1 MKKEIVNYINLWI
14 ASFKR
19 GRQFITHDIWR
30 IGLPGE
36 VVPNGLI
43 IKQIRAVI
51 LLARG
56 LVEET
61 LLLRA
66 SALTFATLL
75 FLVPFLAMMFFF
87 IQTFN
92 LGDQVY
98 DRMDDQLFKAVT
110 ALRNRDIEGE
120 EEREK
125 GEGEAQDEALI
136 DEGEA
141 GGPVVAP
148 SDEAATPYLGAA
160 IPESGD
166 KDEVLKQQMI
176 GLVFPILAEGHSITD
191 DPQYTNPVKIFVGLA
206 EEAGKSAH
214 TVGISGLVY
223 VLIAVFGFMRNVEYT
238 LNRIWGVKRQRNLLL
253 VISHY
258 LMITFLLP
266 FVAASILGISAA
278 LESQYIVDI
287 MGPFTLLARG
297 VQFLMLWMSF
307 TLVYQFVPNTKVQ
320 LRYALLGGFV
330 GGTLYM
336 LNSWAY
342 LKFQIGLANY
352 TSFFSAFALFPL
364 LLFYIYISWLVFLF
378 GSLVSFAYQN
388 EKTFAMEQ
396 LSENAPLAYREA
408 LAVRLMIELARRY
421 NKALYPL
428 EVKEAAENWNVPTRL
443 LSDTL
448 DVLVQAKLVVACI
461 GNPVTYQPARASN
474 RIRVLDVVNAVREDG
489 QDPSMLRSNTRYQLV
504 YAGLDAADPEIM
516 QADIESLSKQVPEI
530 VDK

>member
-1 MKKEIVNYINLWI
+1 MKAEIVNYIKLWI

-19 GRQFITHDIWR
+19 GHQFITHDIWR

-43 IKQIRAVI
+43 IKQIRAII

-98 DRMDDQLFKAVT
+98 DRMDDQLLKAVT
-110 ALRNRDIEGE
+110 ALRPGD
-120 EEREK
+120 REK
-125 GEGEAQDEALI
+125 EKEGEAQT
-136 DEGEA
+136 EGEA
-141 GGPVVAP
+141 ESVLQEEPGPIMEP
-148 SDEAATPYLGAA
+148 SN
-160 IPESGD
+160 ESGSPFLD
-166 KDEVLKQQMI
+166 TEAPEPGNKDEVLKQQMI
-176 GLVFPILAEGHSITD
+176 GLVFPILSEEHSITD
-191 DPQYTNPVKIFVGLA
+191 DPRYTNPVKIFVGLA

-214 TVGISGLVY
+214 TVGVSGLLY

-287 MGPFTLLARG
+287 IGPFTLLARG

-307 TLVYQFVPNTKVQ
+307 TLVYYIVPNTKVQ
-320 LRYALLGGFV
+320 FRYALLGGFV
-330 GGTLYM
+330 GGILYM

-342 LKFQIGLANY
+342 VKFQIGLANY

-364 LLFYIYISWLVFLF
+364 LLMYIYISWLVLLF

-396 LSENAPLAYREA
+396 LSEKAPLAYREA
-408 LAVRLMIELARRY
+408 LAVRLMLELVRRY
-421 NKALYPL
+421 NRALHPL
-428 EVKEAAENWNVPTRL
+428 ELKEAAESWNVPTRL

-448 DVLVQAKLVVACI
+448 EVLIQAKLVVACA
-461 GNPVTYQPARASN
+461 GNPVTYQPARAAHL
-474 RIRVLDVVNAVREDG
+474 IRVLDVVNAVREDG
-489 QDPSMLRSNTRYQLV
+489 QDPSMLRHNEDFRHL
-504 YAGLDAADPEIM
+504 YAGMDTADPNIMAADIN
-516 QADIESLSKQVPEI
+516 SLLKQLP
-530 VDK
+530 DAQDT

>member
-287 MGPFTLLARG
+287 MGP
-297 VQFLMLWMSF
+297 
-307 TLVYQFVPNTKVQ
+307 
-320 LRYALLGGFV
+320 
-330 GGTLYM
+330 
-336 LNSWAY
+336 
-342 LKFQIGLANY
+342 
-352 TSFFSAFALFPL
+352 
-364 LLFYIYISWLVFLF
+364 
-378 GSLVSFAYQN
+378 
-388 EKTFAMEQ
+388 
-396 LSENAPLAYREA
+396 
-408 LAVRLMIELARRY
+408 
-421 NKALYPL
+421 
-428 EVKEAAENWNVPTRL
+428 
-443 LSDTL
+443 L
-448 DVLVQAKLVVACI
+448 DVLHARIPVCPEHEGAIALRVIGRVRGGHPVHVEFLGVSEIPNRACQLYFFLFRLCLVSVI
-461 GNPVTYQPARASN
+461 V
-474 RIRVLDVVNAVREDG
+474 VLYLHQLAGVFVWLAGVLRLSERKDFRDGAAV
-489 QDPSMLRSNTRYQLV
+489 
-504 YAGLDAADPEIM
+504 
-516 QADIESLSKQVPEI
+516 
-530 VDK
+530 

>member
-1 MKKEIVNYINLWI
+1 MKAEIVNYIKLWI

-19 GRQFITHDIWR
+19 GRQFIAHDIWR

-43 IKQIRAVI
+43 IKQIRAII

-98 DRMDDQLFKAVT
+98 DRMDDQLLKAVT
-110 ALRNRDIEGE
+110 ALRPTDRE
-120 EEREK
+120 EK
-125 GEGEAQDEALI
+125 QEGEAQT
-136 DEGEA
+136 EGEA
-141 GGPVVAP
+141 ASVLPQDVGPVVEP
-148 SDEAATPYLGAA
+148 SN
-160 IPESGD
+160 ESGSPFLD
-166 KDEVLKQQMI
+166 ADAPQPGNKDEVLKQQMI
-176 GLVFPILAEGHSITD
+176 GLVFPILSEEHSITD
-191 DPQYTNPVKIFVGLA
+191 DPRYTNPVKIFVGLA

-214 TVGISGLVY
+214 TVGVSGLLY

-287 MGPFTLLARG
+287 MGPLTLLARG
-297 VQFLMLWMSF
+297 AQFLMLWMSF

-330 GGTLYM
+330 GGILYM

-342 LKFQIGLANY
+342 VKFQIGLANY

-364 LLFYIYISWLVFLF
+364 LLMYIYISWLVLLF

-396 LSENAPLAYREA
+396 LSEKAPLAYREA
-408 LAVRLMIELARRY
+408 LAVRLMIELSRRF

-428 EVKEAAENWNVPTRL
+428 DVKEAAENWNVPTRL

-448 DVLVQAKLVVACI
+448 DVLVQAKLVVACA
-461 GNPVTYQPARASN
+461 GNPVTYQPARSTSL
-474 RIRVLDVVNAVREDG
+474 IRVVDVVNAIREDG
-489 QDPSMLRSNTRYQLV
+489 QDPSMLRNDEIYRPV
-504 YAGLDAADPEIM
+504 YRGLNMASPDIM
-516 QADIESLSKQVPEI
+516 QADIHQLSKQLSDHSEE
-530 VDK
+530 

>member
-1 MKKEIVNYINLWI
+1 MKAEIINYINLWI

-43 IKQIRAVI
+43 IKQIRAII

-98 DRMDDQLFKAVT
+98 DRMDDQLLKAVT
-110 ALRNRDIEGE
+110 ALRPAEKEEGE
-120 EEREK
+120 
-125 GEGEAQDEALI
+125 GGNEGELTSPPSQ
-136 DEGEA
+136 EG
-141 GGPVVAP
+141 GV
-148 SDEAATPYLGAA
+148 GAM
-160 IPESGD
+160 PTDESGTPALNAAGTKPGN

-176 GLVFPILAEGHSITD
+176 GLVFPILSEEHSITE
-191 DPQYTNPVKIFVGLA
+191 DPKYTNPVKIFVGLA
-206 EEAGKSAH
+206 EEAGKSSH
-214 TVGISGLVY
+214 TVGVSGLLY

-253 VISHY
+253 VVSHY

-287 MGPFTLLARG
+287 MGPLTLLARG
-297 VQFLMLWMSF
+297 AQFLMLWMSF

-330 GGTLYM
+330 GGVLYM

-342 LKFQIGLANY
+342 VKFQIGLANY

-364 LLFYIYISWLVFLF
+364 LLMYIYISWLVLLF

-396 LSENAPLAYREA
+396 LSEKAPLAYREA
-408 LAVRLMIELARRY
+408 LAVRLMIELSRRF

-428 EVKEAAENWNVPTRL
+428 DVKEAAENWNVPTRL

-448 DVLVQAKLVVACI
+448 DVLVQAKLVVACA
-461 GNPVTYQPARASN
+461 GNPVTYQPARSTSL
-474 RIRVLDVVNAVREDG
+474 IRVVDVVNAIREDG
-489 QDPSMLRSNTRYQLV
+489 QDPSMLRNDEIYRPV
-504 YAGLDAADPEIM
+504 YRGLNMASPDVM
-516 QADIESLSKQVPEI
+516 QADIHQLSKQLSDHSEE
-530 VDK
+530 